1 MSGIMFGHS
10 SSRKRKRSQR
20 ALAREEIID
29 ELRLRE
35 KDFNQKYDY
44 VYEDDGAPRRSRGGE
59 EFIWPA
65 GWTKLALVQTG
76 VGARGCK
83 RRPSLRRGRHL
94 SIYLK
99 LSNDSVW

>member
-1 MSGIMFGHS
+1 MFGHS

-65 GWTKLALVQTG
+65 GWTKLALVQG
-76 VGARGCK
+76 VVKGVPRFGGAGIY
-83 RRPSLRRGRHL
+83 L
-94 SIYLK
+94 SI
-99 LSNDSVW
+99 